1 MSVLNINFLE
11 EESLFEKLQCDKTID
26 YNTPNPNTVVT
37 RNLDNKDLSYF
48 KDNIWDFTSYAS
60 NANNMYI
67 IDFEKRIPKSYI
79 YETKK
84 IILLILSYGKGRSG
98 ASLSLETLIRSYFND
113 GLIPIIEFCNKK
125 NITLKNFLEKPKI
138 IKSFTFTIDRTS
150 SRKLGG
156 FVFISTLFDR
166 IERKLLGYK
175 YELDQELMN
184 DLKQTY
190 LNLKK
195 NRNQTPVIPSRI
207 LHEYI
212 KLLWG
217 KMDELENN
225 IDNFVNLIKEKLI
238 INTVEERNK
247 ISLKELFEKH
257 DLKELFE
264 KYSGRGCGSTVSKI
278 ITIYQSVCKNLIHI
292 YSGMRSHEALSLK
305 LNCFEKKNIGSGQ
318 RIVRLIGISTKFSG
332 TKKTEKWITSH
343 EIERVINLMGKISE
357 AITQHYNYNN
367 NNEIAP
373 LFISSEWTSK
383 YRQSIKT
390 VANVNT
396 LSKYSNY
403 ENILFQITEE
413 DILEL
418 EDIDPFRDWRNE
430 EEFKIGNYWNFKS
443 HQFRRSLA
451 VYSIRSGFVTLGGL
465 KKQLKHI
472 FIEMSIYYTKGVSR
486 SKDLLS
492 LSPSRDHIINLIDE
506 EKYEYDALQYTKDI
520 ILSDEDL
527 FGAFGK
533 FAEKNI
539 CQHKIQDKKNFVL
552 QNRDKTIKMFKN
564 GEIAFKNT
572 PLGGCVAIE
581 ECDKRLAKSFI
592 ECFSCAG
599 GVIKKSKVD
608 TVIHSQKEFIKTLN
622 NKSVEYRTE
631 VNDLK
636 ILEEMREKLN
646 KKDA

>member
-1 MSVLNINFLE
+1 MSVLNIKFLE
-11 EESLFEKLQCDKTID
+11 EENLFENLQSNKTISFNEPD
-26 YNTPNPNTVVT
+26 PNTVIT
-37 RNLDNKDLSYF
+37 RDLKNKDLSYF

-60 NANNMYI
+60 NSKNIFI
-67 IDFEKRIPKSYI
+67 IDFEKKIPKAYI

-84 IILLILSYGKGRSG
+84 IILLIISYGRGRGG

-113 GLIPIIEFCNKK
+113 GLIPIIQFCNKK
-125 NITLKNFLEKPKI
+125 NITLKDFFEEPKT
-138 IKSFTFTIDRTS
+138 IKSFTFTINKTS

-156 FVFISTLFDR
+156 FVFLSTLLDR
-166 IERKLLGYK
+166 IERKSLGYE
-175 YELDQELMN
+175 YELDHELIN
-184 DLKQTY
+184 DLKHMY
-190 LNLKK
+190 LNIKK
-195 NRNQTPVIPSRI
+195 NRNQTPVVPSRI
-207 LHEYI
+207 LYEYI
-212 KLLWG
+212 KLLWE
-217 KMDELENN
+217 KVDELENN
-225 IDNFVNLIKEKLI
+225 IDNIINLIKEKLI
-238 INTVEERNK
+238 INAVDSKDK

-257 DLKELFE
+257 NLEELFE
-264 KYSGRGCGSTVSKI
+264 RYSKRGSSSTVSKI

-305 LNCFEKKNIGSGQ
+305 LNCFEKKNVGSGQ

-357 AITQHYNYNN
+357 VITQHYDYNN
-367 NNEIAP
+367 NDEIAP

-403 ENILFQITEE
+403 KNTLLKITEE

-430 EEFKIGNYWNFKS
+430 EEFKIGNYWNFNS

-451 VYSIRSGFVTLGGL
+451 VYSIRSGFVTLGAL

-486 SKDLLS
+486 SKDLLD
-492 LSPSRDHIINLIDE
+492 LSPSKDHIMNLIDE
-506 EKYEYDALQYTKDI
+506 ERYEYDALQYTKDI

-533 FAEKNI
+533 FAENNI
-539 CQHKIQDKKNFVL
+539 RQHNIQNKKSFIL
-552 QNRDKTIKMFKN
+552 ENRNKTIKMFKN
-564 GEIAFKNT
+564 GEIAFKST
-572 PLGGCVAIE
+572 PLGGCIAIE
-581 ECDKRLAKSFI
+581 ECDNRLAKSI
-592 ECFSCAG
+592 VACFNCKE

-608 TVIHSQKEFIKTLN
+608 MIINSQKEFIKTLD

-631 VNDLK
+631 VTDLM
-636 ILEEMREKLN
+636 ILEEMREKLIT
-646 KKDA
+646 KDN